1 MFLFFSLQ
9 VYRERAKNRMKGEKD
24 EHKCQECGHTFK
36 KMFHLR
42 QHMKEHMISFAC
54 SLCKKDFKWKKSLDL
69 HMKVHDKSL
78 CSFVCNVCQKTF
90 CSRKRPKTSSKYTYT

>member
-9 VYRERAKNRMKGEKD
+9 VYRERAKNTMKGEKD

-54 SLCKKDFKWKKSLDL
+54 SLCKKDFK
-69 HMKVHDKSL
+69 
-78 CSFVCNVCQKTF
+78 
-90 CSRKRPKTSSKYTYT
+90 